1 MGWEER
7 FLLFLQESVRNP
19 ILDRV
24 MQFVTSLGD
33 AGFLA
38 IIVCIVLLCI
48 RKYRRAGA
56 AASLSLILDF
66 IVVNLVLKNLVAR
79 TRPYDMLEEL
89 LLITKRPSDLSFP
102 SGHAGACFA
111 VASVLFLCLPRRFGI
126 PAMVVAVLI
135 SFSRLYVGAHYP
147 TDVLGGMVIGCITGW
162 IAYWLLWKKQKDKQE

>member
-162 IAYWLLWKKQKDKQE
+162 IAYGLLLKKQKDKQE